1 MSNEVKFFQMV
12 TLSLNIS
19 MHGAAWVQ
27 LQNDSEK
34 NEKGMLFISLLFLFF
49 GLCSGSIF
57 SIYQSSNPYLPCTG
71 YWTTAVFIHWLKETN
86 LASFP

>member
-34 NEKGMLFISLLFLFF
+34 NEKGMLFFSLLFLSAYYFYTPP
-49 GLCSGSIF
+49 S
-57 SIYQSSNPYLPCTG
+57 
-71 YWTTAVFIHWLKETN
+71 
-86 LASFP
+86 